1 LNFSLFFLLGQPS
14 LTDERIKLVCF
25 QVSNL
30 HTIHKPRRTDFRI
43 VMAKLH
49 FKKISKFSGFQ
60 SKYIF
65 LLSMKERIMR
75 IVGKGAS
82 FVKGETPSE
91 LKAFH
96 NH

>member
-25 QVSNL
+25 QVPNL
-30 HTIHKPRRTDFRI
+30 HSIHKPRRTKIGI

-49 FKKISKFSGFQ
+49 FKKISKFNGFQ

-65 LLSMKERIMR
+65 LLRMKERIMR
-75 IVGKGAS
+75 IVGKRAL
-82 FVKGETPSE
+82 FAKEKTTSE
-91 LKAFH
+91 
-96 NH
+96 N